1 MPSRRLAPLM
11 AALFLCVALAG
22 CKSMRAEPS
31 KGGGFVPLQEMSQ
44 RTDLPFDKVWI
55 KSGVDWKK
63 YRVLY
68 VKGVNTGYLLKASDW
83 QENFRKG
90 KMQGDVK
97 DVAAYMKN
105 AFENAFKNDPEKR
118 YAIVEHPEPGSLT
131 AETALV
137 ELIPSNPVL
146 EALGIAG
153 PYGSGAVVQAAAQQ
167 SGARA
172 TVAFEAKVT
181 DTDTGEVLAMF
192 ADREYGKIAPVNLRG
207 LTWYGEAQAVIDD
220 WATQFVEVANKR
232 PGQVIKPASPF
243 TLMPW

>member
-1 MPSRRLAPLM
+1 MPFRRLPLLL
-11 AALFLCVALAG
+11 AAAFLCFSLIG
-22 CKSMRAEPS
+22 CESMRAKPS

-44 RTDLPFDKVWI
+44 NPELPFDKVWI
-55 KSGVDWKK
+55 KSGVDWGK
-63 YRVLY
+63 YRTLY
-68 VKGVNTGYLLKASDW
+68 MKGVNTDYLLKASGW

-90 KMQGDVK
+90 KMQDDVR
-97 DVAAYMKN
+97 DVAAYMKK
-105 AFENAFKNDPEKR
+105 AFEEAFAKDPNKR
-118 YAIVEHPEPGSLT
+118 YTVIDHPGPGSLT

-153 PYGSGAVVQAAAQQ
+153 PYGSGAVVQAAAQK

-172 TVAFEAKVT
+172 TVAFEAKVV
-181 DTDTGEVLAMF
+181 DTDSGEVLAMF

-207 LTWYGEAQAVIDD
+207 LTWYGEAEQVIND